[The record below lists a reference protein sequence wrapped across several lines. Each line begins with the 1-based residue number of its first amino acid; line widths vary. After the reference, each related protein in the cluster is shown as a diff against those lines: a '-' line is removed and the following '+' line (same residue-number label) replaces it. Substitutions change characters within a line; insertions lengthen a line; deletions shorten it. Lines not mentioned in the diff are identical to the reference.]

1 MIMGRLDDLKVAMNG
16 ASDKMGH
23 NLSSAYMSV
32 LNKETALPVTMSDV
46 QKSATTRSSAQET
59 WFEER
64 PPVDSLYN
72 FYIRITSL
80 VSRLSLEM
88 LKRDELM
95 MLQDLLD
102 YVREVSLESLLFIGH
117 HFGDL
122 IAALILNYKDIRK
135 VIRNA
140 LITELDLMKV
150 SVKQRVAAHE
160 KAGGYYFDSNDYPIT
175 LGISRYTPAIE
186 LEIIGLMR
194 DSMSVINNTKLSQ
207 AINSAFDTYY
217 DQDGADDVGVLLSS
231 PILLLVLFNNNA
243 SFVHKVSQI
252 CDALR
257 VEYKLV

>member
-1 MIMGRLDDLKVAMNG
+1 MIMGRLDDLKAAMNG

-23 NLSSAYMSV
+23 DLSSIDMSV
-32 LNKETALPVTMSDV
+32 LNKETASSVTMSDV
-46 QKSATTRSSAQET
+46 QKSTTKRPPAQEA

-72 FYIRITSL
+72 FYIRIASL

-88 LKRDELM
+88 LKQDELM
-95 MLQDLLD
+95 MSQNLPDD
-102 YVREVSLESLLFIGH
+102 VRKVSLESLLFIGH

-140 LITELDLMKV
+140 LIIELDLMKRFDW
-150 SVKQRVAAHE
+150 QRVAAHE

-207 AINSAFDTYY
+207 MVGAAFDTDY
-217 DQDGADDVGVLLSS
+217 DQDDADDVGVLLSI

-243 SFVHKVSQI
+243 SFVHEVSQI

-257 VEYKLV
+257 SEYKLL

>member
-1 MIMGRLDDLKVAMNG
+1 MIMGRLDDLKTAMNG
-16 ASDKMGH
+16 TSDKMGH

-32 LNKETALPVTMSDV
+32 LNKEVTSPVTISDV
-46 QKSATTRSSAQET
+46 QKSALERPRAQET

-88 LKRDELM
+88 LKQDELM
-95 MLQDLLD
+95 VSQNLPDD
-102 YVREVSLESLLFIGH
+102 VRKVSLKSLLFIGH

-140 LITELDLMKV
+140 LIMELDLMKV
-150 SVKQRVAAHE
+150 SDRQRAATYE

-186 LEIIGLMR
+186 FEIIGLMR

-207 AINSAFDTYY
+207 MVGAAFDTDY
-217 DQDGADDVGVLLSS
+217 DQDGADDVGILLSS

-257 VEYKLV
+257 AEYKLF